1 MKYTLCRKACGFT
14 MSRVMRRTPY
24 DRVRFS
30 FRAIGR
36 TPDVTNY
43 GYVAVV
49 PCEKCAPQKVQV
61 CQMCR
66 VATRKEIDAYWGK
79 MSEMMWNLGEDFV
92 VKPKYNEEKGEWE
105 DDWTA
110 NLPFETP

>member
-1 MKYTLCRKACGFT
+1 
-14 MSRVMRRTPY
+14 MRRTPY
-24 DRVRFS
+24 DKVRFCFTKQVS
-30 FRAIGR
+30 GE
-36 TPDVTNY
+36 Y

-49 PCEKCAPQKVQV
+49 PCKKCAPYKVNV
-61 CQMCR
+61 CKMCR
-66 VATRKEIDAYWGK
+66 LATCIEIEAYWGK

-105 DDWTA
+105 DDWTL